1 MASPREMSVGLFT
14 ARRKSAPLLSLLPT
28 VLSESTSTPS
38 RPSIHTLH
46 TTRSFQLL
54 DRSEQPVNWK
64 KYYVEDETLKK
75 MKKKVRAFYDQQN
88 SLIEKLLV
96 IDQLLASDFPHGLI
110 HTYDTG
116 SPRPTDLE
124 NQPLLGGDSSPEET
138 SKLTWLAINVNFA
151 ANVFLLA
158 AKLVVAL
165 ATNSLS
171 ILASLVDSS
180 LDFLSTVIIWTTAK
194 IIENRDWKSRYQFP
208 VGRNRLEP
216 IGVLVFAVI
225 MTVAFFQVAVQAG
238 HRLLFEE
245 SREVVRL
252 TNLSIGIMASTVLVK
267 GLCWLWCK
275 NFKTTSVQAL
285 AQDAMNDVV
294 FNFFSIV
301 FPLVGGFFN
310 VWWLDSLGAILISLY
325 IVVEWL
331 QTSAEHIQRLSGMTA
346 AIEDQQQIVYLAARF
361 SNLIQY
367 VTMVNA
373 YHAGDKLVVEVEI
386 CLDPK
391 TSLKDGH
398 DLGEALQWMIECLP
412 NVERAH
418 VHLDYSHSS
427 PIGHK
432 PR

>member
-1 MASPREMSVGLFT
+1 
-14 ARRKSAPLLSLLPT
+14 
-28 VLSESTSTPS
+28 
-38 RPSIHTLH
+38 
-46 TTRSFQLL
+46 
-54 DRSEQPVNWK
+54 
-64 KYYVEDETLKK
+64 
-75 MKKKVRAFYDQQN
+75 MKKKVRAFYEQQN
-88 SLIEKLLV
+88 TLIEKLQV

-124 NQPLLGGDSSPEET
+124 NQPLLGGDSPEET

-158 AKLVVAL
+158 AKVVVAL

-301 FPLVGGFFN
+301 FPLVGGFFS